1 MAINAKI
8 EENMKKIKRQ
18 YNKQNKEL
26 IKTDNINQVIK
37 NGNEVTE
44 SMLTD
49 YLTTMGLT
57 NKMSDIE
64 KIKFL
69 QIAKAYQLN
78 PFKREIYAYISE
90 YDDVNRNH
98 HRDLT
103 VVTGYEV
110 YLKRAERTGKLDG
123 WKAWIDGSGDSTIA
137 KIMIYRKDWKFP
149 FEHSVKMMEY
159 RQNKKMW
166 KTMPEVMLKKVVTG
180 TGFRLCFPDDMGG
193 LPYLPEEILDDN
205 HKEIEYKQIKTETKQ
220 QKEAKEKLDSLSDY
234 NKQGFKILD
243 YTDKVKYQFCA
254 DRDWNEDR
262 IHTDIDKIVERQNKQ
277 NE

>member
-90 YDDVNRNH
+90 YDDVNGNH